1 MSELKGAGVN
11 GQSGGPTSVIN
22 SSVLGAL
29 EAALDNPSIT
39 RVFGMAHGI
48 KGLLNDD
55 LYDIDKE
62 DRDELALLR
71 YTPSSALGSCRYKL
85 ADPDVDD
92 TDYKR
97 ILEVFKKHDVRYFFY
112 NGGNDSMDTCNKISK
127 YMQKV
132 GYECRVMGV
141 PKTIDNDLWGTE
153 LTFGFQSAIDIAST
167 VIDSIHSTAFSHSRV
182 FIVEVMGHK
191 AGWLTLY
198 AGIASGADVI
208 VIPEIPYSAKK
219 IAAAI
224 EKRAKAGKRFSIIA
238 VAEGAI
244 SQDEAKLSKKEF
256 KAAREVMTY
265 PSISYRIADELKEL
279 TGQEIRVTI
288 PGHYQRGGAPCP
300 ADRVLTSRFGV
311 AAAQLI
317 LQKKFGYMVALQDNH
332 IVPVP
337 LTEVAG
343 KLKTV
348 PPDGELVKQ
357 ARALGLSM
365 GD

>member
-1 MSELKGAGVN
+1 MKRRIGILTSGGDCPGLNAAIRGVTRAAYELFDAEIVGIHDGYRGLITGDYQEMKRSQFSGILTLGGTILGTARTPFRDMRKIGEDNVDKVAAMKKTYKDLKLDCLVTLGGNGTHKTANLLSMKGVN
-11 GQSGGPTSVIN
+11 VVT
-22 SSVLGAL
+22 L
-29 EAALDNPSIT
+29 
-39 RVFGMAHGI
+39 
-48 KGLLNDD
+48 
-55 LYDIDKE
+55 
-62 DRDELALLR
+62 
-71 YTPSSALGSCRYKL
+71 
-85 ADPDVDD
+85 
-92 TDYKR
+92 
-97 ILEVFKKHDVRYFFY
+97 
-112 NGGNDSMDTCNKISK
+112 
-127 YMQKV
+127 
-132 GYECRVMGV
+132 

-256 KAAREVMTY
+256 KAAREAMTY

-317 LQKKFGYMVALQDNH
+317 TQKKFGYMVALQDNH

>member
-1 MSELKGAGVN
+1 MLHTVKKAGFDCLVILGGN
-11 GQSGGPTSVIN
+11 GTHKTANLLSDEGCKRGNAAQDDRQRSVGHRADIRF
-22 SSVLGAL
+22 SVRRLISRPRSL
-29 EAALDNPSIT
+29 IPSIPPHFRT
-39 RVFGMAHGI
+39 R
-48 KGLLNDD
+48 
-55 LYDIDKE
+55 
-62 DRDELALLR
+62 
-71 YTPSSALGSCRYKL
+71 
-85 ADPDVDD
+85 
-92 TDYKR
+92 
-97 ILEVFKKHDVRYFFY
+97 
-112 NGGNDSMDTCNKISK
+112 
-127 YMQKV
+127 
-132 GYECRVMGV
+132 
-141 PKTIDNDLWGTE
+141 
-153 LTFGFQSAIDIAST
+153 
-167 VIDSIHSTAFSHSRV
+167 RV

-256 KAAREVMTY
+256 KAAREAMTY